1 MSNQDDIPLLNDLI
15 ERGVEITLSDLGLD
29 DDPRLHVSD
38 VDAELAFEA
47 DNATVAEEIDL
58 FGADPFTDDPFT
70 DDAYT
75 DDPIADPH
83 FSAAA
88 ALATPLA
95 GNPFIPASV
104 TEAPPG
110 LQMNTADALADNPAL
125 EQEVRR
131 ILDEHMELAWQEIRL
146 AIQQHLDRS

>member
-1 MSNQDDIPLLNDLI
+1 MSDQDDIPVLNDLI

-29 DDPRLHVSD
+29 DDPPPPVSN
-38 VDAELAFEA
+38 VEAELAFEVDDA
-47 DNATVAEEIDL
+47 AVVEEIDL
-58 FGADPFTDDPFT
+58 FTDDPFT
-70 DDAYT
+70 DDAFT

-83 FSAAA
+83 FSATA

-95 GNPFIPASV
+95 GNPFVPASV
-104 TEAPPG
+104 AETPPG
-110 LQMNTADALADNPAL
+110 LQMNAADALADNPAL

-146 AIQQHLDRS
+146 AIQQHLDRY